1 MHLRLASYNIHKCL
15 GLDRRRR
22 PDRIVAVL
30 AALQADVITL
40 QEVDHRLGP
49 RPTTLPRGLLEHA
62 TGLTVLPF
70 PLKPLSLGW
79 HGQTILARPD
89 LELVDLRRIDLPGL
103 EPRGALMAEFLKEG
117 TGFRVVGLHLGLL
130 RRYRRMQLDAIR
142 AALSHRSPLPTVLL
156 GDFNEWSPRGGT
168 EALGSVFHTHSP
180 GPSFPAARPVARL
193 DRISVGPGAHLGHSG
208 VYIEGKARF
217 ASDHLP
223 IWADVRF
230 DRPFRPEL

>member
-22 PDRIVAVL
+22 PDRILAVL

-40 QEVDHRLGP
+40 QEVDHRLWH
-49 RPTTLPRGLLEHA
+49 RPTTLPRDLLEHV
-62 TGLTVLPF
+62 TGLIALPF
-70 PLKPLSLGW
+70 PLSPLSLGW

-89 LELVDLRRIDLPGL
+89 LQLVDLRRIELPGL
-103 EPRGALMAEFLKEG
+103 EPRGALLAEFLKEG
-117 TGFRVVGLHLGLL
+117 KGFRVVGLHLGLL

-142 AALSHRSPLPTVLL
+142 AALSHRTPLPTVLI

-168 EALGSVFHTHSP
+168 EALGRGFHTHSP
-180 GPSFPAARPVARL
+180 GPSFPAARPMARL
-193 DRISVGPGAHLGHSG
+193 DRIALGPGAHLGNTG
-208 VYIEGKARF
+208 VYIGGMARF

-230 DRPFRPEL
+230 DGPLRPEL